1 MTVVA
6 FLAIAVAVSCRSSR
20 PAGAPFAPLTSTTSE
35 AASAEL
41 AQRRSDFRG
50 ARALLRV
57 RATNGGETQSFRA
70 ALIVPDAQHVEM
82 TAYTPVGTV
91 AASLKA
97 DGDRVTFREAGKE
110 PRELSARQLAGSFG
124 VFGSTLTPA
133 QLAMLIIGLPPEGT
147 TIASTSPAGL
157 EHVTID
163 DLDVVFDPP
172 VYPPKHV
179 TVTRGSDRAEIE
191 LLELGVE

>member
-1 MTVVA
+1 VVA
-6 FLAIAVAVSCRSSR
+6 ILAIAAAASCRSTR
-20 PAGAPFAPLTSTTSE
+20 PTGAPFAPLTSATSD
-35 AASAEL
+35 AAIAEL
-41 AQRRSDFRG
+41 AQRRAEFRG

-57 RATNGGETQSFRA
+57 RATSGGETQSFRA
-70 ALIVPDAQHVEM
+70 ALVVSDAQHVEL

-124 VFGSTLTPA
+124 VFGSTLAPA
-133 QLAMLIIGLPPEGT
+133 QLALLIVGLPPEGT
-147 TIASTSPAGL
+147 AIASASPAGL
-157 EHVTID
+157 ERVTID
-163 DLDVVFDPP
+163 DLEVVFDPP